1 VYEIAMS
8 VAACLRAGT
17 RVDVAWV
24 VEAQGLGARDLG
36 EALAITPGGGRV
48 GSVLAGSLNDQLAD
62 LSAQGVTGRIVD
74 LRVGDMDAQLAG
86 LACGGDAR
94 CMLVPATLLATE
106 LWDRLRSRDPVCLL
120 ARLDGDRVV
129 DTAVFGSDTIAA
141 AGEKPARLF
150 GRRVSGSL
158 VEPDAVT
165 SVFWPVPRLV
175 IVGGGAIA
183 DALRSAADL
192 LGWRI
197 DVATDA
203 RTATGAIA
211 AMAGLDKVVVVSHDV
226 DLAGAA
232 LAAALAGDVGY
243 IGALG
248 SRRTQQARVDWLAY
262 RNITDLDRVH
272 GPAGLDIG
280 ANTPP
285 EIAVSILAEA
295 MAVGA
300 KTTAGSLRERS
311 GPIHQPAAPV
321 APSGRNG

>member
-1 VYEIAMS
+1 MYEIALS

-24 VEAQGLGARDLG
+24 VEAQGLGARDMG

-48 GSVLAGSLNDQLAD
+48 GSVLAGSLNDQLTD
-62 LSAQGVTGRIVD
+62 LSTQGITGRIVD
-74 LRVGDMDAQLAG
+74 LQVGDMDAQLAG

-94 CMLVPATLLATE
+94 CVLVPATMLAAD
-106 LWDRLRSRDPVCLL
+106 LWDRLRQRDPVCLIV
-120 ARLDGDRVV
+120 RLDGDQVV
-129 DTAVFGSDTIAA
+129 ETETFGGDTIAD
-141 AGEKPARLF
+141 AGADAARLF
-150 GRRVSGSL
+150 DRRVSGSL
-158 VEPDAVT
+158 VEAGVVT
-165 SVFWPVPRLV
+165 TAFWPVPRLL

-183 DALRSAADL
+183 DALRNAADL

-211 AMAGLDKVVVVSHDV
+211 ALASLDKVVVVSHDV
-226 DLAGAA
+226 ELAGAA
-232 LAAALAGDVGY
+232 LAAALAGEVGY

-248 SRRTQQARVDWLAY
+248 SRRTQQARADWLVY
-262 RNITDLDRVH
+262 RGITDLDRVH

-295 MAVGA
+295 MAVRSQA
-300 KTTAGSLRERS
+300 DAGSLR
-311 GPIHQPAAPV
+311 GKTGAIHV
-321 APSGRNG
+321 K

>member
-1 VYEIAMS
+1 VYEIALS

-17 RVDVAWV
+17 KVDVAWV
-24 VEAQGLGARDLG
+24 VEAQGLGARDMG

-48 GSVLAGSLNDQLAD
+48 GSVLGGSLNDQLTD
-62 LSAQGVTGRIVD
+62 LSTQGVTGRVVA
-74 LRVGDMDAQLAG
+74 LQVGDLDAQLAG

-94 CMLVPATLLATE
+94 CVLLPATALAAE
-106 LWDRLRSRDPVCLL
+106 LWDRLRGREPVCLL
-120 ARLDGDRVV
+120 TRLDGDRVV
-129 DTAVFGSDTIAA
+129 DTAMFGSDTIAA
-141 AGEKPARLF
+141 AGEEAARLF
-150 GRRVSGSL
+150 ARRVSGSL
-158 VEPDAVT
+158 VEPGAVT
-165 SVFWPVPRLV
+165 SVFWPVPRLL

-183 DALRSAADL
+183 DAVRGAADL

-211 AMAGLDKVVVVSHDV
+211 AMAALDKVVVVSHDV

-248 SRRTQQARVDWLAY
+248 SRRTQQARADWLAY
-262 RNITDLDRVH
+262 RGITDLDRVH
-272 GPAGLDIG
+272 GPAGLSIG

-295 MAVGA
+295 IAVNS
-300 KTTAGSLRERS
+300 KTTVGSLREKT
-311 GPIHQPAAPV
+311 GPIH
-321 APSGRNG
+321 

>member
-1 VYEIAMS
+1 MYEIALS

-24 VEAQGLGARDLG
+24 VDAQGLGARDMG

-48 GSVLAGSLNDQLAD
+48 GSVLAGSLDDQLTD
-62 LSAQGVTGRIVD
+62 LSAQGVTGRIVA
-74 LRVGDMDAQLAG
+74 LRVGDLDAQLAG

-94 CMLVPATLLATE
+94 CALVPATMLAVE
-106 LWDRLRSRDPVCLL
+106 LWDRLRSRDPVCLR

-129 DTAVFGSDTIAA
+129 DIATFGPDTIAA
-141 AGEKPARLF
+141 AGDEAARLF
-150 GRRVSGSL
+150 ARRVSGSM

-165 SVFWPVPRLV
+165 SVFWPVPRLL

-183 DALRSAADL
+183 DALRGAADL

-211 AMAGLDKVVVVSHDV
+211 AMAGLDKLVVVSHDV

-232 LAAALAGDVGY
+232 LAAALNGEVGY

-248 SRRTQQARVDWLAY
+248 SRRTQQARADWLAY
-262 RNITDLDRVH
+262 RGVTDLDRVH
-272 GPAGLDIG
+272 GPAGLSIG

-300 KTTAGSLRERS
+300 NTTAESLRGRS
-311 GPIHQPAAPV
+311 GPIH
-321 APSGRNG
+321 

>member
-1 VYEIAMS
+1 VYEIALS

-24 VEAQGLGARDLG
+24 VDAQGLGARDMG

-48 GSVLAGSLNDQLAD
+48 GSVLGGSLDDQLAD
-62 LSAQGVTGRIVD
+62 LAAQGTGGRIVA
-74 LRVGDMDAQLAG
+74 LRVGDLAAELAG

-94 CMLVPATLLATE
+94 CVILPATALPAD
-106 LWDRLRSRDPVCLL
+106 LWDRLRAREPV
-120 ARLDGDRVV
+120 AVRVNLDGDLVTDAAIF
-129 DTAVFGSDTIAA
+129 DTDSISA
-141 AGEKPARLF
+141 AGEQAQRLF
-150 GRRVSGSL
+150 GRRTSGSL

-175 IVGGGAIA
+175 IVGGGPVA
-183 DALRSAADL
+183 DALRRNADL

-197 DVATDA
+197 DLTTDA
-203 RTATGAIA
+203 RAATGAIA
-211 AMAGLDKVVVVSHDV
+211 ALAGLDKVVVVSHGV
-226 DLAGAA
+226 ELAGAA
-232 LAAALAGDVGY
+232 LEAALAGDVGY

-248 SRRTQQARVDWLAY
+248 SRRTQQARADWLAY
-262 RNITDLDRVH
+262 RGVTDLARVH

-295 MAVGA
+295 MALAAVGSSA
-300 KTTAGSLRERS
+300 SVVSLREK
-311 GPIHQPAAPV
+311 V
-321 APSGRNG
+321 K

>member
-1 VYEIAMS
+1 VYEIALS

-17 RVDVAWV
+17 SVDVAWV
-24 VEAQGLGARDLG
+24 VEAQGLGARDTG

-48 GSVLAGSLNDQLAD
+48 GSVLAGSLNDQLVDLSTQGITGRTVDLHVAD
-62 LSAQGVTGRIVD
+62 L
-74 LRVGDMDAQLAG
+74 DAELAG

-94 CMLVPATLLATE
+94 CVIVPASMLPAD
-106 LWDRLRSRDPVCLL
+106 LWERLRGREPVCVR
-120 ARLDGDRVV
+120 ARIDGHRVV
-129 DTAVFGSDTIAA
+129 DTAVFGPDTIAA
-141 AGEKPARLF
+141 AGDEAARLF

-158 VEPDAVT
+158 VEPHSVT
-165 SVFWPVPRLV
+165 TVFWPVPRLV
-175 IVGGGAIA
+175 IVGGGPIA
-183 DALRSAADL
+183 AAVRAAADL

-197 DVATDA
+197 DVTTDA

-226 DLAGAA
+226 ELAGAA
-232 LAAALAGDVGY
+232 LQAALAGDVGY

-248 SRRTQQARVDWLAY
+248 SRRTQQARADWLAY
-262 RNITDLDRVH
+262 RGVTDLARVH

-295 MAVGA
+295 MAVSA
-300 KTTAGSLRERS
+300 KADPVPLSAKA
-311 GPIHQPAAPV
+311 GPIH
-321 APSGRNG
+321 